1 MTDLSIGSTTLDLF
15 DPNPEH
21 EPLILRGY
29 QEDALD
35 NLRDGM
41 RRGFRRQMLCAPT
54 GSGKTVVAAALIK
67 AAVQKGSRV
76 AFLLDR
82 IALADQTSQVLH
94 GYGIPHGMIQG
105 DNRHGLDAPI
115 QILSMQSV
123 EKNPNLGALLG
134 SYDLLIYD
142 EAHALRKAIIAQIV
156 EQDLPTIG
164 LSATPFTAGLSD
176 IYGRVINVRST
187 DALMADGYL
196 SPLKVFFGEPIP
208 DPATMA
214 GGEYTAAS
222 ASDAVLPLV
231 GDIVSTY
238 VTKTREVFGD
248 RRPLT
253 LLFSATTADGAEL
266 CESFNS
272 AGIAAAQLSYRATS
286 DERRNM
292 IADFRTRRLTM
303 LISCFALER
312 GFDVPEVECL
322 ILARKYRRSL
332 ASVVQQLG
340 RGQRIADGKSFVL
353 VLDHARNVPR
363 FSDRLE
369 EFWAHGV
376 DSLAP
381 KKLEKLNEP
390 VTKEAEERAAERECK
405 GCGFML
411 PQGVTECPSCGRQT
425 PRRRSDTEYV
435 AGTMEEYK
443 RVAGVGDIWPSLS
456 HLAVRLFP
464 EDMEKAT
471 LWARMR
477 YRDLSGRYPE
487 WGRPLAPAT
496 ACAPAVEKEVDRQ
509 YKKWKREQKK
519 KGKKRA

>member
-15 DPNPEH
+15 NPEPEH
-21 EPLILRGY
+21 AALTLRGY
-29 QEDALD
+29 QADALD

-41 RRGFRRQMLCAPT
+41 RRGFKRQILCAPT
-54 GSGKTVVAAALIK
+54 GSGKSVCAAALIK
-67 AAVQKGSRV
+67 SAVSKGKR
-76 AFLLDR
+76 ALFLVDR
-82 IALADQTSQVLH
+82 IALTDQFSQMLH
-94 GYGIPHGMIQG
+94 SYGIDHGMVQG
-105 DNRHGLDAPI
+105 DNRFGLDFPVTIA
-115 QILSMQSV
+115 SMQSV
-123 EKNPNLGALLG
+123 EKNPNLGALLS

-142 EAHALRKAIIAQIV
+142 EAHAIRKAIIEQIV
-156 EQDLPTIG
+156 ERDLPTIG
-164 LSATPFTAGLSD
+164 LSATPFTAGLGD

-196 SPLKVFFGEPIP
+196 SPLKVFYGEPIP
-208 DPATMA
+208 DPATIA
-214 GGEYTAAS
+214 GGEYTAAA

-238 VTKTREVFGD
+238 LTKTREIFGD
-248 RRPLT
+248 RCPLT

-272 AGIAAAQLSYRATS
+272 AGIAAAQLSYRASS
-286 DERRNM
+286 DERRQM
-292 IADFRTRRLTM
+292 IADFRSRRLTM

-312 GFDVPEVECL
+312 GFDVPEIECL

-332 ASVVQQLG
+332 ASVVQQVG
-340 RGQRIADGKSFVL
+340 RGQRVADGKLFVL
-353 VLDHARNVPR
+353 VLDYARNIPR
-363 FSDRLE
+363 FADRLE

-376 DSLAP
+376 DDLAP
-381 KKLEKLNEP
+381 ARIAKLNEP
-390 VTKEAEERAAERECK
+390 VTKEDEERAAERECK

-411 PQGVTECPSCGRQT
+411 PKGVTECPSCGRQT
-425 PRRRSDTEYV
+425 PRRRSDTEYI
-435 AGTMEEYK
+435 AGTLEEYK
-443 RVAGVGDIWPSLS
+443 RVAGVGDVWPHLS

-509 YKKWKREQKK
+509 YK
-519 KGKKRA
+519 